1 MTLSGHADS
10 VSTIES
16 LSDGTIVSSGADGQ
30 LIIWD
35 IDNGMLL
42 YNYQISYTI
51 NVIKEISHQ
60 VIAIGRTTNTM
71 DFYKVNGAVT
81 PILINSIGL
90 SSQNNNVHSMVTAT
104 ISSGSLSS
112 KILYAGGINSIFV
125 FNITDVNNITFS
137 EIVGTGGDIFAIEKS
152 SILVC
157 IL

>member
-16 LSDGTIVSSGADGQ
+16 LSDGNIVSSGADDQ
-30 LIIWD
+30 LIKWD

-51 NVIKEISHQ
+51 NVIKEISPH
-60 VIAIGRTTNTM
+60 VIAIGGTTNTV

-81 PILINSIGL
+81 PILIDSIGL
-90 SSQNNNVHSMVTAT
+90 SSQNNDVHSMVTAT
-104 ISSGSLSS
+104 ISSGSISS
-112 KILYAGGINSIFV
+112 KILYAGGVDSIYM
-125 FNITDVNNITFS
+125 FNITDVNNITFN
-137 EIVGTGGDIFAIEKS
+137 EIMGTGGEISAIEKS
-152 SILVC
+152 SIVFC